1 MNKSIQEIKEDE
13 ILGALARGYCT
24 KENEKKI
31 VDPTLCEAQAK
42 AIIKELKG

>member
-1 MNKSIQEIKEDE
+1 MNKPIQEIKEDE

-31 VDPTLCEAQAK
+31 VDIELCKAQAK
-42 AIIKELKG
+42 EVMLYLEE